1 MEKWKN
7 FIFFEDLKE
16 ALFWNRDFLVQEKKF
31 YLALNQEFERNSVS
45 LLKFYSFGIRKK
57 ENSKEALLLK
67 MNQEFERNSFY

>member
-45 LLKFYSFGIRKK
+45 LLKFYSFGI
-57 ENSKEALLLK
+57 NSKEAIFLK
-67 MNQEFERNSFY
+67 MNQEFERNFFY